1 MVEAVT
7 PYDSPVPSCDVIIVG
22 PIAESH
28 PHFNARLC
36 ACDDVHT
43 PRVHTEV
50 VPAPA
55 PAPGAIAAA
64 AASSSSSS
72 SPSIT
77 SAVIITENSHGA
89 VDGETEV
96 EVEVEVEAVATTTE
110 EDVREFDMLNSSL
123 HLVDV

>member
-36 ACDDVHT
+36 ASDDVHT

-50 VPAPA
+50 VPAPV
-55 PAPGAIAAA
+55 PAPGAIAAVT
-64 AASSSSSS
+64 ASSLSS

-77 SAVIITENSHGA
+77 SAVIITESARGTI
-89 VDGETEV
+89 DG
-96 EVEVEVEAVATTTE
+96 EVEVEAVATTTE